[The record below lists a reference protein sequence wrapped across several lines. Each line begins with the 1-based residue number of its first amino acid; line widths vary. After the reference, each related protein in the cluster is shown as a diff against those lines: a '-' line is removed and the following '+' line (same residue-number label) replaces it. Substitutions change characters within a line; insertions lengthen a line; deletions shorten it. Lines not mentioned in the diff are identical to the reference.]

1 MDGHNRILQDC
12 KWMKCRGESN
22 EKLLEAPII
31 GVNGTFGK
39 NIRLDPIF
47 DL

>member
-1 MDGHNRILQDC
+1 MDGHNPILQD
-12 KWMKCRGESN
+12 GEGH

-31 GVNGTFGK
+31 GVNETFGK